1 MVKALT
7 KAIAH
12 GSEEK
17 GLHFRGILLNFQLG
31 WLVSAANL
39 SKTGNKKEECRLA
52 VGECVGTGLG

>member
-1 MVKALT
+1 MLKALA

-39 SKTGNKKEECRLA
+39 SKTGNKKE
-52 VGECVGTGLG
+52 